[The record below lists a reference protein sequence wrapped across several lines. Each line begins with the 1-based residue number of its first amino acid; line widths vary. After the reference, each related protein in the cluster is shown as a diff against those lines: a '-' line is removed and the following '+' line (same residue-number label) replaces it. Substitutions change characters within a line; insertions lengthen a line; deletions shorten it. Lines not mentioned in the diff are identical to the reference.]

1 MKWITIKFKTR
12 EITSAQLVFT
22 WNLFQILP
30 IREVQGSDKCDAAT
44 IYNNLNTFLYKTY
57 VIKSTYTHVHLLISL
72 RKFKYSSNTR
82 M

>member
-44 IYNNLNTFLYKTY
+44 IYNNLNTFLYTNLCNKINIHACAFVDFIT
-57 VIKSTYTHVHLLISL
+57 
-72 RKFKYSSNTR
+72 
-82 M
+82 